1 MAPQPRWTVPINMRS
16 QDKPVLDAALAIAKI
31 EGTDIT
37 TIVRTALAEFVKTKA
52 RAEGRKMDEFL
63 DHSEMS
69 NPIYNRVLTAH
80 ELRRWSES
88 DLLDAAKVVR
98 ARREELDSEL
108 RKRGHYFRW

>member
-1 MAPQPRWTVPINMRS
+1 MAPQPRWTLPINMRS

-63 DHSEMS
+63 DGSAIS
-69 NPIYNRVLTAH
+69 NPISNRVLTPY
-80 ELRRWSES
+80 ELRRWTEN
-88 DLLDAAKVVR
+88 DLLNAARIVR
-98 ARREELDSEL
+98 ARKEELD
-108 RKRGHYFRW
+108 